1 MTPTEDWEQMQ
12 LVAWLD
18 LKGYKYTAIPNHT
31 YTTSWKQKAHNKA
44 LGLRAGFPDLVVI
57 VNGQFIAIEM
67 KRTKGSTTTP
77 EQKAWIEA
85 LNDAGVPAKVC
96 KGFDEAREFVEAW
109 V

>member
-1 MTPTEDWEQMQ
+1 MTKPVTLTTRTPPVTPMVQATPRPRMTPTQP
-12 LVAWLD
+12 
-18 LKGYKYTAIPNHT
+18 TARMTP
-31 YTTSWKQKAHNKA
+31 
-44 LGLRAGFPDLVVI
+44 
-57 VNGQFIAIEM
+57 M

-77 EQKAWIEA
+77 EQKAWSEA